1 MKKGQ
6 YYSVKKCRMTFKK
19 FNHLKINGVGY
30 VLNVIVFPLDLFRIY
45 F

>member
-6 YYSVKKCRMTFKK
+6 YYSVKKYGMTNKK
-19 FNHLKINGVGY
+19 FNCLEIRSVGCFW
-30 VLNVIVFPLDLFRIY
+30 NVVVFPLDLFQIY